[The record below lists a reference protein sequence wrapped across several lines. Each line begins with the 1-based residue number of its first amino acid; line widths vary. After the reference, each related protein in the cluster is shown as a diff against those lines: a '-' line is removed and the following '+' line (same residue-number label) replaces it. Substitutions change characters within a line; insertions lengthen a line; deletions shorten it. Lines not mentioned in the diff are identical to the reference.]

1 MDEVGEEPVSG
12 LIQSIAEVRPSVECI
27 VPLVQRYV
35 CLVVLVVVRG
45 WVLVAEGYLY
55 RGSTEIK
62 RTH

>member
-1 MDEVGEEPVSG
+1 MSG

-55 RGSTEIK
+55 RGSTEVK
-62 RTH
+62 RAH

>member
-1 MDEVGEEPVSG
+1 MSG